1 MAKPG
6 NLGSCVRVTG
16 LMLEPAVFLYPR
28 GFALLSPPAA
38 GCLNPGRR
46 FCIQTMSAIH
56 APARIGALWQQRM
69 ETMREYEV
77 VRDGNVFGSSF
88 SNSVVFSSDYEQAHH
103 QLGVLVEKYRNVPFD
118 NVFSGTEIF
127 NECGVCFSLK
137 SRQSLKIPSL
147 DLDRFRSEIMEDLTL
162 VHGIGPRTQTR
173 LRLKGFQTLP
183 DLMQHPKFR
192 SNTHTVLKYLSGGN
206 SAEIMDLIGSRHE
219 KTHPCVLGTAG
230 LHEPEDYVFLDIE
243 TLGLFSRP
251 VILFGVGTIEN
262 GNLTVYQYLL
272 RDIDEEQAAL
282 MATLGHVSG
291 DRPALV
297 TFNGKSFDV
306 PYLSDRLA
314 YYGMGTLAKIPH
326 FDVLHFSRRRW
337 KDHLPSLRL
346 TALEKE
352 ILGISRDDDIPGQ
365 MVPEFYETYLRTGN
379 CGPLVPIIEHNRQDV
394 VSLALLFFYL
404 LGESYGCC

>member
-1 MAKPG
+1 M
-6 NLGSCVRVTG
+6 SVT
-16 LMLEPAVFLYPR
+16 
-28 GFALLSPPAA
+28 
-38 GCLNPGRR
+38 
-46 FCIQTMSAIH
+46 H

-77 VRDGNVFGSSF
+77 VRDGNVFGTSF
-88 SNSVVFSSDYEQAHH
+88 SNNVVFSSDYEQAQN
-103 QLGVLVEKYRNVPFD
+103 QLYALVEKYRNVPFD
-118 NVFSGTEIF
+118 AVFSGTEIF

-137 SRQSLKIPSL
+137 SRKSLTLPLL
-147 DLDRFRSEIMEDLTL
+147 DPDWFRSEILKDLTL

-173 LRLKGFQTLP
+173 LRSKGFQKLP

-192 SNTHTVLKYLSGGN
+192 SYTRDVLSCLYGGN
-206 SAEIMDLIGSRHE
+206 SAEIMDLIGCRHA
-219 KTHPCVLGTAG
+219 KSHHYVLGTAA

-262 GNLTVYQYLL
+262 GTLAVYQYLL

-297 TFNGKSFDV
+297 TFNGKSFDL

-314 YYGMGTLAKIPH
+314 YYGMGSPEKIPH
-326 FDVLHFSRRRW
+326 YDVLHFSRRRW
-337 KDHLPSLRL
+337 KDQFPSLRL
-346 TALEKE
+346 TALETE
-352 ILGISRDDDIPGQ
+352 ILGICREEDIPGQ
-365 MVPEFYETYLRTGN
+365 MVPEFYETYLKTGN
-379 CGPLVPIIEHNRQDV
+379 CGPLVPIIEHNKQDV
-394 VSLALLFFYL
+394 VSLAQLFFHL
-404 LGESYGCC
+404 LGESYGCR